1 MNIIKA
7 RCTCDSRAT
16 IIRTEPVDPETTILT
31 ARCDSKNCQRVF
43 QVSVT
48 FHQEI
53 IPPILQPRSSTDHKN
68 PIIGS
73 AGMG

>member
-7 RCTCDSRAT
+7 RCTCGSRAT
-16 IIRTEPVDPETTILT
+16 IIRTDPINSETTIFT
-31 ARCDSKNCQRVF
+31 ARCDSENCQRVF

-53 IPPILQPRSSTDHKN
+53 FPPIPQAPNSIDQQLTIFDTARHF
-68 PIIGS
+68 
-73 AGMG
+73 